1 MTPWVGLGLLLNLL
15 LMAATT
21 LLVVSVFLFA

>member
-15 LMAATT
+15 LMVATT
-21 LLVVSVFLFA
+21 LLVLSVFLLA